1 MEKEDLHISK
11 PEKWP
16 DRRTVE
22 RSNDR
27 IEVVYSQPASEIQLS
42 HIEYRHK
49 DGTPLT
55 GLEVEDIYY
64 QTSDWTLSLRSPE
77 IGLSKDI
84 KLIETEYLPDF
95 AKYYPEFNQL
105 IFTRLSAVVDETEK
119 GSKVKMADFLSA
131 SNSMYVLLH
140 EIGHSKNPELV
151 SLNDKLKVL
160 EQKQL
165 EEADPEE
172 SQLYLSLIIGEERR
186 AHAWALGKLR
196 ELRKR
201 QIDIEPDIKT
211 FKDFSEFIHSSL
223 KVYIAKKK
231 PA

>member
-1 MEKEDLHISK
+1 MRISK

-16 DRRTVE
+16 DKKTVE
-22 RSNDR
+22 RSNGR
-27 IEVVYSQPASEIQLS
+27 IEVVYSQPVSEIQLS

-55 GLEVEDIYY
+55 GLEVEDIRY
-64 QTSDWTLSLRSPE
+64 QASDWTLFLRSPE

-84 KLIETEYLPDF
+84 KLIETEYLPGF
-95 AKYYPEFNQL
+95 AKYYPEFKQL
-105 IFTRLSAVVDETEK
+105 IFTRLSTVVDETEN
-119 GSKVKMADFLSA
+119 GLEVKMADFLSA
-131 SNSMYVLLH
+131 SNSMYALLH
-140 EIGHSKNPELV
+140 EIGHGKNPELV
-151 SLNDKLKVL
+151 SLNEKLKAL

-165 EEADPEE
+165 GEADPEE
-172 SQLYLSLIIGEERR
+172 NELYLSLVIDEERR

-201 QIDIEPDIKT
+201 QMDIEPDIKT
-211 FKDFSEFIHSSL
+211 FKDLSEFIHYSL